1 MELTYRMRQILDSL
15 LRPPY
20 EITVAEIARTIRVS
34 ARTVHRE
41 LDAVESFLHRSGI
54 MLRRKAGSGLSVEG
68 DPERLEALRAQVL
81 IPEEAEYS
89 SDERQVYLL
98 CRLLASK
105 EPVKL
110 FSLASEMKVTVPTVG
125 ADLDDLSEWTGKQG
139 LLLIRRRGYGVEIT
153 GSEPLLRE
161 AVRAVV
167 RLRLD
172 DLRLIAGSDDQP
184 IHPVDAMIAGMAGA
198 DRIGLV
204 EEALWKWEESS
215 QRETLSEESYTD
227 LLVRLSI
234 GAVRIQAGMTVSE
247 GDIDRLAYARK
258 SAAAGHAAGEPGGS
272 ESGSAVILCRMLGE
286 ALGIGYSGAEA
297 AYAAELLRR
306 AASHSSGS
314 LAADDLEL
322 AGKVRS
328 FIRRMS
334 ELDGTDYSAD
344 RSLRDGLFAHLKAAL
359 ERLGAGQ
366 RIRNPLLEAIR
377 KEYPELYRQVR
388 QAADS
393 ALPGFTV
400 PDEEIAFLVMH
411 FGASR
416 ERLRQVSQVMRAIV
430 VCTSGIGSSKMIA
443 VRLRKEFPQ
452 LHIVDQASW
461 YEAARIPR
469 SDYDLIIS
477 TVDLPLPDDH
487 YLKLSPLL
495 TPPEA
500 DRLREFI
507 QSKSWQGEGLR
518 PKPAGDTAVAAAE
531 LIKEWESPEAGTIS
545 NDAVKLSEAAVLT
558 GLEQLGAATKQSIEL
573 LNAFKVLQ
581 LSVDGRPSL
590 EKWLSAACGHAALE
604 DTVKD
609 VHAVVD
615 LLLRREENGTQLIP
629 GTELALFHTRTDA
642 VLKPSLLLFEMESA
656 LRLDGAEGLRLARFL
671 LMLAPRQLSRESLEV
686 LSEVSVTL
694 LDDEM
699 IQALA
704 EGREGRI
711 RELIASHLRGY
722 LKTKL
727 ESE

>member
-41 LDAVESFLHRSGI
+41 LDAVESYLHRSGI

-172 DLRLIAGSDDQP
+172 DLRLIAGSDQP

-204 EEALWKWEESS
+204 EEALWKWEESN
-215 QRETLSEESYTD
+215 QRETLSEEAYTD

-234 GAVRIQAGMTVSE
+234 GAVRIEAGMTVSE
-247 GDIDRLAYARK
+247 GDMDRLAYARK
-258 SAAAGHAAGEPGGS
+258 SAAGHAAGEAGGS
-272 ESGSAVILCRMLGE
+272 ETGSAAILCRMMGE
-286 ALGIGYSGAEA
+286 ALGIAYSVAEA

-344 RSLRDGLFAHLKAAL
+344 RSLRDGLYAHLKAAL

-452 LHIVDQASW
+452 LQIVDQASW

-477 TVDLPLPDDH
+477 TVDLPLPDDQ

-507 QSKSWQGEGLR
+507 QSKSWLGEGLR
-518 PKPAGDTAVAAAE
+518 PKPAGDTATAAAE
-531 LIKEWESPEAGTIS
+531 LMKEWGSPEAGTIS
-545 NDAVKLSEAAVLT
+545 DDAVKPSEAAVLT

-590 EKWLSAACGHAALE
+590 EKWLSAACGHEALG

-609 VHAVVD
+609 VHRVVD

-642 VLKPSLLLFEMESA
+642 VLKPSLVLFEMESA

>member
-204 EEALWKWEESS
+204 EEALWRWEEGN
-215 QRETLSEESYTD
+215 QRETLSEEAYTD

-234 GAVRIQAGMTVSE
+234 GAVRIEAGMTVSE
-247 GDIDRLAYARK
+247 GDMDRLAYARK
-258 SAAAGHAAGEPGGS
+258 SAASGQAAGEAAGG
-272 ESGSAVILCRMLGE
+272 ESGSAAILCRMLGE
-286 ALGIGYSGAEA
+286 ALGIAYSAAEA

-306 AASHSSGS
+306 ASSHSSGS

-366 RIRNPLLEAIR
+366 RIRNPLLDAIR

-452 LHIVDQASW
+452 LQIVDQASW

-477 TVDLPLPDDH
+477 TVDLPLPEDQ

-507 QSKSWQGEGLR
+507 RSKSWQDEGLR
-518 PKPAGDTAVAAAE
+518 PTPAGDTAAAE
-531 LIKEWESPEAGTIS
+531 LLKEWEPPEAS
-545 NDAVKLSEAAVLT
+545 SLSDDAVKLSEAAGLT
-558 GLEQLGAATKQSIEL
+558 GLEQLGAATKQCIEL
-573 LNAFKVLQ
+573 LNAFKVLK
-581 LSVDGRPSL
+581 LSVDGRPTL
-590 EKWLSAACGHAALE
+590 EKWLSAACGHAALG

-609 VHAVVD
+609 VHRVVD

-656 LRLDGAEGLRLARFL
+656 LRLDGAEGPRLARFL

-694 LDDEM
+694 LDDGM

-704 EGREGRI
+704 EGRESRI

>member
-204 EEALWKWEESS
+204 EEALWRWEEGN
-215 QRETLSEESYTD
+215 QRETLSEEAYTD

-234 GAVRIQAGMTVSE
+234 GAVRIEAGMTVSE
-247 GDIDRLAYARK
+247 GDMDRLAYARK
-258 SAAAGHAAGEPGGS
+258 SAASGHAAGEAAGS
-272 ESGSAVILCRMLGE
+272 ETGSAAILCRMLGE
-286 ALGIGYSGAEA
+286 ALGIAYSVAEA

-452 LHIVDQASW
+452 LQIVDQASW

-477 TVDLPLPDDH
+477 TVDLPLPEDQ

-518 PKPAGDTAVAAAE
+518 PKPAGDAAAAAAE
-531 LIKEWESPEAGTIS
+531 LIKEWESPAAGPVP
-545 NDAVKLSEAAVLT
+545 NDAGKASEAAGLA
-558 GLEQLGAATKQSIEL
+558 GLEQLGAATKQCIEL
-573 LNAFKVLQ
+573 LNAFRVLR
-581 LSVDGRPSL
+581 LSVDGRPAL
-590 EKWLSAACGHAALE
+590 EKWLSAACGHEALG

-609 VHAVVD
+609 VHRVVD

-656 LRLDGAEGLRLARFL
+656 LRLDGAEGPRLARFL

-704 EGREGRI
+704 EGREDRI
-711 RELIASHLRGY
+711 RALIASHLRGY